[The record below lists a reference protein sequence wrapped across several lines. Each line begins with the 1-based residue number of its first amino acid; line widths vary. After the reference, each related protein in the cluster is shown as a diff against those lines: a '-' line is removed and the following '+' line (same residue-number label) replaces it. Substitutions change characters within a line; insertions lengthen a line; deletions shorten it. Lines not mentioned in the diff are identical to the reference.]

1 MAAALTSD
9 ERRLVTMHRAVS
21 FITELTFGLNSA
33 CTRRRRP
40 ALAVT
45 RTPPPCGTLAPAAP
59 PSEARASILPT
70 RWLAGVAA
78 GMNMKLIDMAA
89 GDMGKI
95 ATAHAWHWC
104 FNAGLKIFTTPL
116 FASLSD
122 SFGRI
127 PFWAVGRFSYFTYF
141 LGLHLC
147 RSLNQFSFVMV
158 FGQCIMPAAASL
170 TVQAAAW
177 SDAFGSRPTLSSNL
191 QATTQV
197 WTSAAGLIGPIIGG
211 ALATQSQRAG
221 FFICMGLCAVQTV
234 VVLTIKETLPPERRR
249 PFRFTSANPI
259 SGLSMLM
266 RNGTGLRRLALA
278 AACFESTSHVY
289 ATMDTYRMGPIRLT
303 PSVQSYYSALLSGAD
318 GRTPRPALLF
328 PCSFMLL
335 KSVPI
340 LAWQIIV
347 FRV

>member
-1 MAAALTSD
+1 
-9 ERRLVTMHRAVS
+9 
-21 FITELTFGLNSA
+21 
-33 CTRRRRP
+33 
-40 ALAVT
+40 
-45 RTPPPCGTLAPAAP
+45 
-59 PSEARASILPT
+59 
-70 RWLAGVAA
+70 
-78 GMNMKLIDMAA
+78 MKLIDMAA

-147 RSLNQFSFVMV
+147 RTLNQFSFVMV

-177 SDAFGSRPTLSSNL
+177 SDAFGSRPALSSNL

-197 WTSAAGLIGPIIGG
+197 WTSAAGLIGPVIGG
-211 ALATQSQRAG
+211 FLATKSRTAG
-221 FFICMGLCAVQTV
+221 FFICMGLCAFQTL
-234 VVLTIKETLPPERRR
+234 VVLTIKETLPPERRK
-249 PFRFTSANPI
+249 PFRVTSANPVT
-259 SGLSMLM
+259 GLSLLM
-266 RNGTGLRRLALA
+266 RNGPGLRRLALA

-289 ATMDTYRMGPIRLT
+289 ATMDTYRMGPIKLT
-303 PSVQSYYSALLSGAD
+303 PSVQSYYSALLSGANMVTTQFVARPMLAQLGASDSIDNSCVRFSDSLEEPEAIILVDRAEEIVRD
-318 GRTPRPALLF
+318 GVARCDCRLRAAFSGLSA
-328 PCSFMLL
+328 C
-335 KSVPI
+335 
-340 LAWQIIV
+340 
-347 FRV
+347 